1 MFASIKR
8 RCQDLDKVVD
18 ELQWKQTFDHS
29 DTMMLESNTAGDVS
43 TVPAHSASVSSF
55 LSAHQHKKAI

>member
-1 MFASIKR
+1 MFASTER
-8 RCQDLDKVVD
+8 RYQDLDKVVD

-43 TVPAHSASVSSF
+43 TVPAHSA
-55 LSAHQHKKAI
+55 